1 MIFIKK
7 PIFTGCATA
16 LATPFDGLGEVDYS
30 ALARLID
37 IQAEG
42 GADAIVLCATTG
54 ECVTL
59 SDREFEQI
67 VDFGVKY
74 TAGRMPVLAG
84 TGRNSTEKSL
94 YLSRIAENCGVDGL
108 LMVNPY
114 YNKSTQKGLVE
125 HYTYIADRINTPIIL
140 YNVPSRT
147 GMSIAPAT
155 YATLSEHPMIY
166 GTKEASGD
174 ISLIAHAI
182 ALCDDDFVF
191 YSGNDDQVA
200 AICALGGKGVI
211 STSANIAP
219 QKMSALCKACNEG
232 DFSRAA
238 ELQLELLP
246 LIDALFAETNPIPLK
261 AALELAGICSGKV
274 RLPLTTPSS
283 ATIQKLKNVLLQ
295 LNILQ

>member
-1 MIFIKK
+1 M
-7 PIFTGCATA
+7 
-16 LATPFDGLGEVDYS
+16 ATPFDGLGEVDYS

-94 YLSRIAENCGVDGL
+94 YLSHIAENCGVDGL

-274 RLPLTTPSS
+274 RLPLTTPSD

>member
-1 MIFIKK
+1 M
-7 PIFTGCATA
+7 
-16 LATPFDGLGEVDYS
+16 ATPFDSLGEVDYS

-37 IQAEG
+37 HQAEN
-42 GADAIVLCATTG
+42 GADAVVLCATTG

-67 VDFGVKY
+67 VDFGVRY
-74 TAGRMPVLAG
+74 MAGRMPVLAG

-94 YLSRIAENCGVDGL
+94 HLSRIAENCGVDGL

-125 HYTYIADRINTPIIL
+125 HYTYIADRVNTPIIL

-155 YATLSEHPMIY
+155 YATLSKHPMIY

-174 ISLIAHAI
+174 ISHIAHAM

-211 STSANIAP
+211 STSANIVP
-219 QKMSALCKACNEG
+219 HKMSALCKACNEG

-238 ELQLELLP
+238 ELQLKLLP
-246 LIDALFAETNPIPLK
+246 LIDALFSETNPIPLK
-261 AALELAGICSGKV
+261 AALELAGLCSGKV
-274 RLPLTTPSS
+274 RLPLTSPSEQ
-283 ATIQKLKNVLLQ
+283 TIQKLKNVLFQ